1 MKTKQDYYDT
11 LGISRDADDASIKRA
26 YRKMAK
32 KYHPDMNQGDPNAE
46 QKFKEVTEAYNVL
59 SDKEKKKLYDQFGS
73 AAFEEG
79 FDPTG
84 GTEFHYSGG
93 DASGMYGD
101 IFDNLFGGKGGFSGH
116 FGFGDGTSWHSSDG
130 KTWNTG
136 DGGSW
141 HVGGDYGRSSFFDTY
156 EDAGRKSGQDARAHI
171 SITFDEAVY
180 GCDKVITLQDGE
192 RGQSRTL
199 HVHIPAG
206 IDDGN
211 RIRLKGEGHPGV
223 YGAPKGDLYL
233 QVSVGTNR
241 VLSVRAWIFI
251 RKSMYHIRQQCLG
264 AMPACTRY
272 TEMLT
277 VRSGKERRAVPRYD

>member
-130 KTWNTG
+130 KTWKTG

-156 EDAGRKSGQDARAHI
+156 EDAGRKSGQDARAYI

-223 YGAPKGDLYL
+223 YGAHKGDLYL
-233 QVSVGTNR
+233 QVSVGTKPG
-241 VLSVRAWIFI
+241 FE
-251 RKSMYHIRQQCLG
+251 RKGLDI
-264 AMPACTRY
+264 Y
-272 TEMLT
+272 T
-277 VRSGKERRAVPRYD
+277 

>member
-11 LGISRDADDASIKRA
+11 LGISKDADDASIKRA

-116 FGFGDGTSWHSSDG
+116 FGFGDGTSGIQVMVDHGMWAAIMADRAFLTPM
-130 KTWNTG
+130 KMP
-136 DGGSW
+136 
-141 HVGGDYGRSSFFDTY
+141 VGNQVRMRGR
-156 EDAGRKSGQDARAHI
+156 
-171 SITFDEAVY
+171 TFRSLLTKQCMDVTRSLLCRMESA
-180 GCDKVITLQDGE
+180 
-192 RGQSRTL
+192 
-199 HVHIPAG
+199 
-206 IDDGN
+206 
-211 RIRLKGEGHPGV
+211 
-223 YGAPKGDLYL
+223 
-233 QVSVGTNR
+233 
-241 VLSVRAWIFI
+241 VRAE
-251 RKSMYHIRQQCLG
+251 RCMCTYRQV
-264 AMPACTRY
+264 
-272 TEMLT
+272 LT
-277 VRSGKERRAVPRYD
+277 MAIAFA

>member
-11 LGISRDADDASIKRA
+11 LGISKDADDASIKRA

-59 SDKEKKKLYDQFGS
+59 SDKEKKKLYDQLGS

-223 YGAPKGDLYL
+223 YGICRYL
-233 QVSVGTNR
+233 SAQNR

>member
-11 LGISRDADDASIKRA
+11 LGISKDADDASIKRA

-101 IFDNLFGGKGGFSGH
+101 IFDNLFGGKGGLADTLVLVTVH
-116 FGFGDGTSWHSSDG
+116 RGTVAMAKPG
-130 KTWNTG
+130 KQVMVDHGMWAAIMADRAFLTPMKMP
-136 DGGSW
+136 
-141 HVGGDYGRSSFFDTY
+141 VGNQVRMRGR
-156 EDAGRKSGQDARAHI
+156 
-171 SITFDEAVY
+171 TF
-180 GCDKVITLQDGE
+180 
-192 RGQSRTL
+192 
-199 HVHIPAG
+199 
-206 IDDGN
+206 
-211 RIRLKGEGHPGV
+211 RLLLTKQCMDVTRSLLCRMES
-223 YGAPKGDLYL
+223 A
-233 QVSVGTNR
+233 
-241 VLSVRAWIFI
+241 VRAE
-251 RKSMYHIRQQCLG
+251 RCMCTYRQV
-264 AMPACTRY
+264 
-272 TEMLT
+272 LT
-277 VRSGKERRAVPRYD
+277 MAIAFA

>member
-11 LGISRDADDASIKRA
+11 LGISKDADDASIKRA

-141 HVGGDYGRSSFFDTY
+141 HVGGDYGRSSFLTPMKMPVGNQVRMR
-156 EDAGRKSGQDARAHI
+156 GR
-171 SITFDEAVY
+171 TFRSLLTKQCMDVTRSLLCKMESA
-180 GCDKVITLQDGE
+180 
-192 RGQSRTL
+192 
-199 HVHIPAG
+199 
-206 IDDGN
+206 
-211 RIRLKGEGHPGV
+211 
-223 YGAPKGDLYL
+223 
-233 QVSVGTNR
+233 
-241 VLSVRAWIFI
+241 VRAE
-251 RKSMYHIRQQCLG
+251 RCMCTYRQV
-264 AMPACTRY
+264 
-272 TEMLT
+272 LT
-277 VRSGKERRAVPRYD
+277 MAIAFA